1 MKTIALATTL
11 ATIAAAIVLTGCA
24 TTTAGSDSYCTRFE
38 DRIEK
43 MDGKSVAVNRC
54 VAWQISPSLGQRARF
69 ADEQRRLPAP
79 AAAPASAPAPAGD
92 KK

>member
-1 MKTIALATTL
+1 MKTLALTL
-11 ATIAAAIVLTGCA
+11 LAAATLLAGCA
-24 TTTAGSDSYCTRFE
+24 STVSSDSYCVKFE

-54 VAWQISPSLGQRARF
+54 VAWGFTPSLGQRARF
-69 ADEQRRLPAP
+69 FDEQQRITTP
-79 AAAPASAPAPAGD
+79 APAPADD